1 MENSLLL
8 SRIIQPETAQ
18 ILISILIIIGYC
30 STLGSP
36 PPNLT
41 WYKGHELIDDQ
52 DQTKNGRTINI
63 LTLAEPVQKKD
74 AGAIYT
80 CQAVNNNQSIPV
92 ATKLKL
98 EIACK

>member
-1 MENSLLL
+1 MGFKSNKFLFWIIG
-8 SRIIQPETAQ
+8 RIITYHSAN
-18 ILISILIIIGYC
+18 SI
-30 STLGSP
+30 LGSP